1 MKTYTLRMPNGKQYA
16 MTDDIIRE
24 MNEMQGRRRL
34 TGGELDGVIMMQA
47 GVNALLAGADSCA
60 RYMSERKLNRRV
72 KPCVAQL
79 QNAVQDMLDHVEAKQ
94 FISIH
99 NNLAET
105 RLTIS
110 SLPVPMC
117 TNVRTEDLSE
127 ITKAATANCAATCMK
142 TLAESKYCPLR
153 RALETIPGMKEA
165 ARDQAFGLNGCPYMT
180 I

>member
-1 MKTYTLRMPNGKQYA
+1 MKTYTLRMPNGRQYV
-16 MTDDIIRE
+16 MDERMIRE
-24 MNEMQGRRRL
+24 MNEMQGRRRV
-34 TGGELDGVIMMQA
+34 TGDEMDGVIMMQA
-47 GVNALLAGADSCA
+47 GVNAITAGSGNCA
-60 RYMSERKLNRRV
+60 RFLTELNLNRRI
-72 KPCVAQL
+72 KPCMAQV
-79 QNAVQDMLDHVEAKQ
+79 QNVVQCMFDHVEARQ

-110 SLPVPMC
+110 SLPVPMY
-117 TNVRTEDLSE
+117 TNIRTEDLSE

-142 TLAESKYCPLR
+142 TRDESKYCPLR